1 MDDIRKLCD
10 AVRET
15 AFAVHTYFRHGHLEK
30 VYENAL
36 AHRLR
41 VAGMQVTQQQP
52 LSVFD
57 KDGTNVGQY
66 FADIVIE
73 EFLIVEIKAVG
84 SLCAEHQA
92 QLLGYLRSARVEHG
106 LLINFGSRKFQI
118 RKYVLSAVDAGP
130 TILDPL

>member
-10 AVRET
+10 VVRET

-41 VAGMQVTQQQP
+41 IAGLRVAQQQP

-57 KDGTNVGQY
+57 QDGTNVGEY
-66 FADIVIE
+66 FADLVIE
-73 EFLIVEIKAVG
+73 DFLVVEIKAVN

-92 QLLGYLRSARVEHG
+92 QLFGYLRSARVEHG

-118 RKYVLSAVDAGP
+118 RKYVLSAVDAGL
-130 TILDPL
+130 TIPEPF